1 MSKKLLAFLIPSFF
15 FLIIILIF
23 FLNQRKINE
32 KVENFLEW
40 GKAQISQFSKKESEI
55 EEIKKEISGL
65 REEIIR
71 MKNNTYLESEE
82 IKSSESK
89 IEKESEIE
97 EEKWCQKSENQN
109 PKREVI
115 FNEIC
120 WMGDKDSSYNE
131 WIELKNISKNDLD
144 LTGWQLKNKD
154 EKIKIVL
161 EGKIKKDGFFILE
174 RGEDALPEIESDFVF
189 KGAIK
194 NENEALFL
202 FDKDCNLEDEV
213 FANPNW
219 PAGDNLTKRTAERKK
234 DFNWQT
240 SQNPGGTPKAEN
252 SQGFVETKE
261 EKQPKITLNYPF
273 EVFGQKE
280 FEVSLSVSDL
290 ESKTYD
296 IKISIESDSQILSEI
311 FDPSQNSWQSSNY
324 YLKEYFTGSSFSGN
338 FKLKIKT
345 TNFIG
350 DAKIFA
356 KIRDSKSQKIVSQFE
371 DRIKIKQEET
381 PLIGEETPLAS
392 EETQTSSST
401 FCTKILIS
409 EIQIV
414 PTEERF
420 IELYNSCNSEINL
433 TGWYIQRKTAT
444 GKDWTSLVSS
454 TYFEGKIL
462 QPKSYFLITRSP
474 RENSDI
480 VKEDLTLTEDNVILI
495 KNQNREI
502 VDKVGWGNAQDS
514 ETAPAINPDS
524 GKSIG
529 RKWSDV
535 LGSYVDNDNNQT
547 DFSIQ
552 NPTPKAKNS
561 VSQ

>member
-1 MSKKLLAFLIPSFF
+1 MSKRLLAFLIPPFF
-15 FLIIILIF
+15 FLIIILF
-23 FLNQRKINE
+23 FFFNQRKINE
-32 KVENFLEW
+32 KIENFLEW
-40 GKAQISQFSKKESEI
+40 GKAQISQLSKKEGEI
-55 EEIKKEISGL
+55 EEMKKEISGL

-71 MKNNTYLESEE
+71 MKNSTYSEQKE
-82 IKSSESK
+82 TKASESK

-97 EEKWCQKSENQN
+97 EEKWCQKSGNQN
-109 PKREVI
+109 QKREVI

-131 WIELKNISKNDLD
+131 WIELKNVSGKEIDLN
-144 LTGWQLKNKD
+144 GWQLKNKD

-194 NENEALFL
+194 NEDEALFL

-234 DFNWQT
+234 DFSWQT

-261 EKQPKITLNYPF
+261 KQPKINLNYPL

-296 IKISIESDSQILSEI
+296 IKISVESDSQIFSEI
-311 FDPSQNSWQSSNY
+311 FDQSQNSWQSSNY

-345 TNFIG
+345 KNFIG

-356 KIRDSKSQKIVSQFE
+356 KIRDSKNQKIVAQFE
-371 DRIKIKQEET
+371 DRIKIKQIEEVQKET
-381 PLIGEETPLAS
+381 SEPAAPQTTFQASPLSVVINEIAWMGT
-392 EETQTSSST
+392 T
-401 FCTKILIS
+401 IS
-409 EIQIV
+409 YNNEW
-414 PTEERF
+414 
-420 IELYNSCNSEINL
+420 IELYN
-433 TGWYIQRKTAT
+433 
-444 GKDWTSLVSS
+444 
-454 TYFEGKIL
+454 
-462 QPKSYFLITRSP
+462 
-474 RENSDI
+474 
-480 VKEDLTLTEDNVILI
+480 
-495 KNQNREI
+495 
-502 VDKVGWGNAQDS
+502 
-514 ETAPAINPDS
+514 
-524 GKSIG
+524 
-529 RKWSDV
+529 
-535 LGSYVDNDNNQT
+535 NN
-547 DFSIQ
+547 DFSINLDGWVLKSIDGTPTINLKGEIQ
-552 NPTPKAKNS
+552 GKDFYLLERTDDNTIPEIKANLIYTGSLENEGEYLQLLDNSGRLIDEINCSSGWFAGNNTTKQTMERINSFSSGNDPNNWATSTNPNGTPKAKNS